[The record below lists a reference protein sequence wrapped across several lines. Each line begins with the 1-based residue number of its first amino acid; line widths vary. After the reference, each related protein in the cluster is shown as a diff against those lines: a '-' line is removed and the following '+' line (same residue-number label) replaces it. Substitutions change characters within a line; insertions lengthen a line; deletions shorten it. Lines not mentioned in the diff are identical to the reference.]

1 MCIGKRRPREGVQEL
16 AVTAVQ
22 GLYGNFGIG
31 GVEIFSETW
40 RPIVF
45 IVLSILST

>member
-1 MCIGKRRPREGVQEL
+1 MRIGKRRPREGVQEL

-31 GVEIFSETW
+31 GEIFSETW